1 MIHFRPKLKPP
12 VEMPNSESDY
22 LAPRIFPSS
31 SLRPDQ
37 PHYDEVPDGPRSRSA
52 SPTIRTSANTRIP
65 TEVTPEPDDRNTR
78 DPRKL
83 YKTEA
88 TIRLSDRE
96 NDMTTSL

>member
-1 MIHFRPKLKPP
+1 MLMIHLRPKLKPP
-12 VEMPNSESDY
+12 VEMPSSESDY

-52 SPTIRTSANTRIP
+52 SPTTRTSADTRIP
-65 TEVTPEPDDRNTR
+65 TEATLEDRNTR

-96 NDMTTSL
+96 NYMTTSL

>member
-1 MIHFRPKLKPP
+1 
-12 VEMPNSESDY
+12 MPNSESDY

-52 SPTIRTSANTRIP
+52 SPTARTSGSAETRIP
-65 TEVTPEPDDRNTR
+65 TEVTSEETITR

>member
-1 MIHFRPKLKPP
+1 MIHLRPKLKPP

-31 SLRPDQ
+31 SLTPDQ

-52 SPTIRTSANTRIP
+52 SPTTRTSGSADTRIL
-65 TEVTPEPDDRNTR
+65 TEASLEERNTR

-88 TIRLSDRE
+88 TIRLSDRAH
-96 NDMTTSL
+96 DMTTSL

>member
-1 MIHFRPKLKPP
+1 MEVP
-12 VEMPNSESDY
+12 ESDY

-31 SLRPDQ
+31 DTRPDLEQ

-52 SPTIRTSANTRIP
+52 SPSTRTSADTWIP
-65 TEVTPEPDDRNTR
+65 TEVIPERRNTR

-88 TIRLSDRE
+88 TIRLTDR
-96 NDMTTSL
+96 DHDIATSL